1 MDAFDFAPDPDE
13 KPKRSCSDV
22 IFRLAGY
29 YFIAGILFLI
39 GYFVLIY
46 FNPQSSLNPFRPAQQ
61 AAQGPP
67 TETAAPIPTDT
78 LAPSETT
85 IPSATDTSGA
95 AFTATLELPTST
107 PNMTNTIEVFPTA
120 TDVILVTNTPAPTVS
135 VVRHFSVQDTPLYLP
150 YSGGCDGLYVAGNV
164 TDLNGQPLAFMIV
177 KLTGTLNGEA
187 VSGEDLSGGNTDYS
201 ESGWEIKISDTLL
214 NSTQTLSVALYEQ
227 GGVDP
232 ISDVIIFDT
241 FNSCSQ
247 NLVIINFVQDQ

>member
-22 IFRLAGY
+22 ILRLVGY
-29 YFIAGILFLI
+29 YFIAATLLLI

-46 FNPQSSLNPFRPAQQ
+46 LNPQSSLNPFRPVQQ
-61 AAQGPP
+61 ASQGDTSAPP
-67 TETAAPIPTDT
+67 TETATLIPTDT
-78 LAPSETT
+78 LAPSET
-85 IPSATDTSGA
+85 AT
-95 AFTATLELPTST
+95 FTATLELPTNT
-107 PNMTNTIEVFPTA
+107 PTITNTIEAFPTA
-120 TDVILVTNTPAPTVS
+120 TDVVLVTNTPAPTVS
-135 VVRHFSVQDTPLYLP
+135 VVRHFSAQDNTPLYLP

-177 KLTGTLNGEA
+177 KLAGTLNGE
-187 VSGEDLSGGNTDYS
+187 VISGEDLSGGNTDYS

-232 ISDVIIFDT
+232 VSDVILFDT

-247 NLVIINFVQDQ
+247 NLVVINFVQDQ